1 MTIHDRWVGF
11 GSVLK
16 INQEPLKLDSNMINT
31 NKISWCLRC
40 GCLLFEVYQTKHIKF
55 HKEIDT
61 ILDMSEK
68 K

>member
-16 INQEPLKLDSNMINT
+16 INQESLKLDSDVINN

-40 GCLLFEVYQTKHIKF
+40 GCLLFEFSEETHVKF

-61 ILDMSEK
+61 ILDMCEQK
-68 K
+68 